1 MTVEPTNHL
10 PDAGA
15 FRNLRIR
22 WFDNLTEKHIIA
34 RMNWLIH
41 SLILK
46 RSCRR
51 QLTGSLIFLVFFVGV
66 LLLPAWHE
74 LKGNEDKAQ
83 RDTCP
88 VCRVA
93 HIPMDVPIQ
102 DLEPTLVPSRT
113 SDPAF
118 VASATVLGSCQR
130 GPTQARAPP
139 AI

>member
-1 MTVEPTNHL
+1 MTVEPINHL
-10 PDAGA
+10 PDVGA